1 MFSKKKDNE
10 GLLKGVWMAYSILA
24 LHVLLIAAMGCL
36 VLFFSGIIQY
46 MIWIFLGSSLF
57 VGLSGYRF
65 YHRMKEEKRSL
76 HEMMDSPLFR
86 GKSLEISLL
95 GGLASIKVGMPSS
108 HPMLPMSEPVMA
120 HPAAVPFPRLTD
132 PTTARLRELSELARL
147 YENHLI
153 TLDEYSRLKEQ
164 IFHHTI
170 DL

>member
-10 GLLKGVWMAYSILA
+10 GLLKGVWMAYSILT

-46 MIWIFLGSSLF
+46 MIWIFLIGSTC

-65 YHRMKEEKRSL
+65 YNRMKEEKRSL

-108 HPMLPMSEPVMA
+108 HPMLSMSEPVMA
-120 HPAAVPFPRLTD
+120 RPAVQYPQLMD
-132 PTTARLRELSELARL
+132 PTSARLRELSELARL

-164 IFHHTI
+164 IFSNTI
-170 DL
+170 TL

>member
-10 GLLKGVWMAYSILA
+10 GLLKGVWMAYSILT

-46 MIWIFLGSSLF
+46 MIWIFLIGSAC

-65 YHRMKEEKRSL
+65 YNRMKEEKRSL

-95 GGLASIKVGMPSS
+95 GGLASIKVRMPSS
-108 HPMLPMSEPVMA
+108 HPMLSMSEPVMA
-120 HPAAVPFPRLTD
+120 RPAVQYPQLMD
-132 PTTARLRELSELARL
+132 PTSARLRELSELARL

-164 IFHHTI
+164 IFSNTI
-170 DL
+170 TL